1 MLSMKAVSSSSTS
14 PFEGKNMVQY
24 KFEKITDLA
33 AAIASEGST
42 PFTGVIDTS
51 LTISA
56 DLEIPQSFKIIFVDE
71 GELNI
76 NTSVLVKI
84 ASPSNIS
91 APPAMKIKSG
101 SGNLV
106 FAEGGEVHMGWF
118 GTTQEALQEATNSL
132 RGCCNGGDVL
142 IPKVTINM
150 STSTSIKLYGNVNL
164 RGQGKIS
171 TFAGGTPRTAPMFEL
186 IGASNTT
193 IEGLSLSGASGGGQG
208 QIEIT
213 GSCENILIQKCYFH
227 GGHAGI
233 WINPNAGDKINNVT
247 FLDNYVH
254 GHHSIYVGNSELGG
268 IAEEEI
274 RDLKIISNFCTGGV
288 NESSDGIKL
297 TKSVK
302 DVLIQGNICS
312 ENEGD
317 GIDLFASGDRVVIIN
332 NICEGNGVQGIDIKT
347 DETNYPPY
355 TRGKN
360 RQVIVKAN
368 ILRANNESGIKVI
381 SVALDGEWPYFVQV
395 VDNQIYENQFYGIW
409 CSGRYIDIIS
419 NHVFLNCQDEDL
431 DTNSGGIQIQG
442 NDTKQVYSEYI
453 TVAHNHSVNNGKAAI
468 PPKTFPGINI
478 TNYSRNVRLTGN
490 FLANDETLP
499 NDGLQTIGINIADGA
514 QDIFLKNNQCINQD
528 KNINIGTAGIQGETV
543 SCKIGNVPET
553 DASNEYPLFS
563 APSDICLLSVFLVN
577 ASKLE
582 AGSDRDILEIVKDP
596 SPPTGGT
603 SILTL
608 DLNTTTV
615 EAFVATSMGTLI
627 DTSPR
632 YLSKGQVLGLK
643 RTNGSSGQGLTEAV
657 IVLNYITYGTKAS

>member
-1 MLSMKAVSSSSTS
+1 
-14 PFEGKNMVQY
+14 MVQY

-118 GTTQEALQEATNSL
+118 GTTQEALQEAANSL

-186 IGASNTT
+186 VGASNTT

-213 GSCENILIQKCYFH
+213 GSCENILIQKCYFN

-288 NESSDGIKL
+288 SLSSDGIKL

-368 ILRANNESGIKVI
+368 ILRANSQSGIKVV
-381 SVALDGEWPYFVQV
+381 SAALDGEWPYFVQV
-395 VDNQIYENQFYGIW
+395 IDNQIYGNQWYGVD
-409 CSGRYIDIIS
+409 CSGRYVNIVS
-419 NHVFLNCQDEDL
+419 NHVFSNCL
-431 DTNSGGIQIQG
+431 GVDTGGNTSSGGIQIHG
-442 NDTKQVYSEYI
+442 NDSQQVYSEYI
-453 TVAHNHSVNNGKAAI
+453 TVAHNHSVNNGKSGEVV
-468 PPKTFPGINI
+468 TGINI
-478 TNYSRNVRLTGN
+478 TNYARNIRVIKN
-490 FLANDETLP
+490 FTVSDKALP
-499 NDGLQTIGINIADGA
+499 NWGQEVGGEDVYFQTIGINIANGA
-514 QDIFLKNNQCINQD
+514 QKIFLKNNQCIDQN
-528 KNINIGTAGIQGETV
+528 KNINIGTADIQGETV
-543 SCKIGNVPET
+543 SCEIGNVPGT